1 MTVGYPGDRGDPD
14 DIAIIAVFLG
24 RHADLYEPSLDTEE
38 YERSVISEED
48 RDNDI

>member
-24 RHADLYEPSLDTEE
+24 RHTDVYVPSLDTGE

-48 RDNDI
+48 RDDDM